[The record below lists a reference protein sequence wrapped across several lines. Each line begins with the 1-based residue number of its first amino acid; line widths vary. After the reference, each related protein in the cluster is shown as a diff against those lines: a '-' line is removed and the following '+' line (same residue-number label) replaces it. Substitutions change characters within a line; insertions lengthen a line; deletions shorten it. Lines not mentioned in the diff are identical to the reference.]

1 MSRSKKKTPIYSITC
16 AKSEKSDK
24 KIWHSKFRHKEK
36 QRLKS
41 EDLEDFITTDKK
53 EVSNNWD
60 FAKDVKTYYSIKDYE
75 NFKRKYPNIDYP
87 LNKYLK
93 LFRK

>member
-1 MSRSKKKTPIYSITC
+1 MSRSKKKTPIHGFCSC
-16 AKSEKSDK
+16 KSEKSDK

-36 QRLKS
+36 QRLTS
-41 EDLEDFITTDKK
+41 ENLEEFITTDKK

-60 FAKDVKTYYSIKDYE
+60 FGKDGKTYYSMKDYE
-75 NFKRKYPNIDYP
+75 NFKRRYPNIDYP
-87 LNKYLK
+87 LNEYLK